1 VAAVRLALL
10 LSLLLSLAG
19 CTTTIVPPREPD
31 APVLVYVVDHGRHS
45 SLLFSQGDPN
55 LMIEYTYGEW
65 GWFAENDT
73 GCARSVPTLFWP
85 TQGALG
91 RRTLALKSDTVAV
104 RARFSHELVYPV
116 LVARSKRDALL
127 RKLDAEFQ
135 ARSDTRLY
143 QPAFET
149 EFVYS
154 DDRFYVF
161 NNCNHA
167 TRTWLRDL
175 GCKAKWGGVWAKFR
189 MAGE

>member
-1 VAAVRLALL
+1 MVALRLA
-10 LSLLLSLAG
+10 LLLSLAG
-19 CTTTIVPPREPD
+19 CTTTIVPPRD
-31 APVLVYVVDHGRHS
+31 AAAPVLVYVVDHGRHS
-45 SLLFSQGDPN
+45 SLLLSQPDPN
-55 LMIEYTYGEW
+55 QMMEYTYGEW

-85 TQGALG
+85 TQGTLG
-91 RRTLALKSDTVAV
+91 RRTLSLKSDVGAV
-104 RARFSHELVYPV
+104 RARFKDELVYPV
-116 LVARSKRDALL
+116 SVSRAKRDALL

-135 ARSDTRLY
+135 SRIDTRFY
-143 QPAFET
+143 QPAFRT

-154 DDRFYVF
+154 DDKFWVF

-167 TRTWLRDL
+167 TRVWLREL